1 MAESTYETMIRG
13 GLPKS
18 GKSSKVAIVG
28 AGMAGLVAGYEL
40 MKAGHDVTILEARG
54 RVGGRVQ
61 TIRSPFEAGLHAEA
75 GAMRI
80 PSAHRLTMS
89 YVEKFGLKMIPFTMN
104 NPNAYYFVGGK
115 KYRVGDTLKDSDCLG
130 FDLQPDEC
138 HKSAKQHWT
147 DALKPI
153 MDKLAAEGPDAWPA
167 ITKQYDHFSTR
178 EFLISSGWSEG
189 AIEMFGVL
197 ENLESRMSASFVEV
211 LLAELGHAFTD
222 MSQIDGGMDLLPQAF
237 LPSLSGKIRFGCV
250 LKAIDQQPD
259 SVMLHFNT
267 EGGKRQIQADYV
279 IVTVPFAVLR
289 HVEILKPFSREKQR
303 AIRELHYDASAKILF
318 QCRRRFWEQD
328 DGIFGGGTMTDLPV
342 RSVYYPDHG
351 RETGRGILVASY
363 TWAEDAQRWGSLSPA
378 DRIADALEDV
388 AQIHPQ
394 VNDEFEIGTS
404 KMWHEDEFAGGAFAL
419 FEPGQNLQLYKNIIS
434 SEGRVHF
441 AGEHC
446 SLVHRWIQGS
456 IESALRAASDIN
468 AAAGRGLAS

>member
-1 MAESTYETMIRG
+1 MSESTYETIIRD
-13 GLPKS
+13 GLPRT
-18 GKSSKVAIVG
+18 GKPGKVVIVG

-40 MKAGHDVTILEARG
+40 MKAGHDVTLLEARG
-54 RVGGRVQ
+54 HVGGRVQ

-89 YVEKFGLKMIPFTMN
+89 YVEKFGLKLIPFTMN
-104 NPNAYYFVGGK
+104 NPKAYYYVGGK
-115 KYRVGDTLKDSDCLG
+115 KCRISETLNDCDCLG

-138 HKSAKQHWT
+138 HKTAKQHWH

-153 MDKLAAEGPDAWPA
+153 MEMLAAQGPDAWPA
-167 ITKQYDHFSTR
+167 IIKQYDHFSTR
-178 EFLISSGWSEG
+178 EFLLDSGWSEG

-237 LPSLSGKIRFGCV
+237 LPALRGKIRFGCIM
-250 LKAIDQQPD
+250 AGIDQSPD
-259 SVMLHFNT
+259 NVTIYYNT
-267 EGGKRQIQADYV
+267 VGGKRQIQADYA
-279 IVTVPFAVLR
+279 IITVPFSVLR
-289 HVEILKPFSREKQR
+289 HVEVLKPFSREKQR

-318 QCRRRFWEQD
+318 QCRRRFWEED

-363 TWAEDAQRWGSLSPA
+363 TWAEDAQRWGSLSHA
-378 DRIADALEDV
+378 DRVSQALENV

-404 KMWHEDEFAGGAFAL
+404 KMWHEDEFACGAFAL
-419 FEPGQNLQLYKNIIS
+419 FEPGQNLQLYKHIIS
-434 SEGRVHF
+434 PEGRIHF

-456 IESALRAASDIN
+456 IESALRAAGDIV
-468 AAAGRGLAS
+468 AASRGSTS

>member
-1 MAESTYETMIRG
+1 VAEFTYETIIRD
-13 GLPKS
+13 GLPKT
-18 GKSSKVAIVG
+18 GKPAKVIIIG
-28 AGMAGLVAGYEL
+28 AGMAGLVAGFEL
-40 MKAGHDVTILEARG
+40 LRAGHDITLLEARG

-61 TIRSPFEAGLHAEA
+61 TIRSPFESGLHAEA

-80 PSAHRLTMS
+80 PSAHHLTMG
-89 YVEKFGLKMIPFTMN
+89 YVNQFGLKLIPFTMN
-104 NPNAYYFVGGK
+104 NPKAFYFVNGQK
-115 KYRVGDTLKDSDCLG
+115 RRVGETLSDCDCFG

-138 HKSAKQHWT
+138 HKTAKQHWH

-153 MDKLAAEGPDAWPA
+153 MDMLAAQGPDAWAA

-178 EFLISSGWSEG
+178 EFLLSSGWSEG

-197 ENLESRMSASFVEV
+197 ENLESRMNASFVEV

-237 LPSLSGKIRFGCV
+237 LPSLRGKIRFGCV
-250 LKAIDQQPD
+250 LREIDQSPD
-259 SVMLHFNT
+259 GVTIIYDTAN
-267 EGGKRQIQADYV
+267 GKRQAQADYA
-279 IVTVPFAVLR
+279 IVTVPFSVLR
-289 HVEILKPFSREKQR
+289 HVEVHKPFSREKQR

-318 QCRRRFWEQD
+318 QCRRRFWEED

-342 RSVYYPDHG
+342 RSIYYPDHG

-363 TWAEDAQRWGSLSPA
+363 TWAEDAQRWGSLSQA
-378 DRIADALEDV
+378 DRISRALEDV

-394 VNDEFEIGTS
+394 VTEEFEVGAS
-404 KMWHEDEFAGGAFAL
+404 KMWHEDEFACGAFAL

-434 SEGRVHF
+434 TEGRIHF

-456 IESALRAASDIN
+456 IESALRAAKDIN
-468 AAAGRGLAS
+468 TAAAGGMA

>member
-1 MAESTYETMIRG
+1 MSESMHETTIRD
-13 GLPKS
+13 GLPKT
-18 GKSSKVAIVG
+18 GKPGKVVIVG

-40 MKAGHDVTILEARG
+40 MRAGHDVTLLEARG
-54 RVGGRVQ
+54 HVGGRVQ
-61 TIRSPFEAGLHAEA
+61 TIRSPFESGLHAEA

-89 YVEKFGLKMIPFTMN
+89 YVEKFGLKLIPFTMN
-104 NPNAYYFVGGK
+104 NPQAYYYVGGK
-115 KYRVGDTLKDSDCLG
+115 KHRIGETLNDIDCLG
-130 FDLQPDEC
+130 FELQPDEC
-138 HKSAKQHWT
+138 HKTAKQHWQ

-153 MDKLAAEGPDAWPA
+153 MEMLAAQGPDAWPA
-167 ITKQYDHFSTR
+167 IIKQYDHFSTR
-178 EFLISSGWSEG
+178 QFLLDSGWSEG

-237 LPSLSGKIRFGCV
+237 LPALRGKIRFGCM
-250 LKAIDQQPD
+250 LTAIEQSSDG
-259 SVMLHFNT
+259 VTIYYNT
-267 EGGKRQIQADYV
+267 LGGKKHIRADYA
-279 IVTVPFAVLR
+279 IVTVPFSVLR
-289 HVEILKPFSREKQR
+289 HVEVLTPFSREKQR

-318 QCRRRFWEQD
+318 QCHRRFWEED

-351 RETGRGILVASY
+351 RETGRGVLVASY
-363 TWAEDAQRWGSLSPA
+363 TWAEDAQRWGSLSQA
-378 DRIADALEDV
+378 DRIAHALEDV

-394 VNDEFEIGTS
+394 VNDEFEVGAS
-404 KMWHEDEFAGGAFAL
+404 KMWHEDEFACGAFAL
-419 FEPGQNLQLYKNIIS
+419 FEPGQNLQLHKHIIS
-434 SEGRVHF
+434 PEGRVHF

-456 IESALRAASDIN
+456 IESALRAAGDIN
-468 AAAGRGLAS
+468 VAAARGGAS

>member
-1 MAESTYETMIRG
+1 MAESNYEALIHG
-13 GLPKS
+13 GLPKT
-18 GKSSKVAIVG
+18 GKPGKVVILG

-40 MKAGHDVTILEARG
+40 MKAGHEVTLLEARG
-54 RVGGRVQ
+54 HVGGRVQ

-80 PSAHRLTMS
+80 PSAHHLTMG
-89 YVEKFGLKMIPFTMN
+89 YVKQFGLKLVPFTMN
-104 NPNAYYFVGGK
+104 NPKAYYYVGGQK
-115 KYRVGDTLKDSDCLG
+115 HRVGETLNDCDCLG

-138 HKSAKQHWT
+138 HKTAKQHWN

-153 MDKLAAEGPDAWPA
+153 MDLLAAKGPDAWPE
-167 ITKQYDHFSTR
+167 IIKKYDHFSTR
-178 EFLISSGWSEG
+178 EFLLSDGWSEG

-222 MSQIDGGMDLLPQAF
+222 MSQIEGGMDLLPQAF
-237 LPSLSGKIRFGCV
+237 LPALRGKIRFGSK
-250 LKAIDQQPD
+250 LTAIDQSPD
-259 SVMLHFNT
+259 NVAIFYDTL
-267 EGGKRQIQADYV
+267 GGKRQITADYA
-279 IVTVPFAVLR
+279 IITIPFSVLR
-289 HVEILKPFSREKQR
+289 HVEIRKPFTREKQR

-318 QCRRRFWEQD
+318 QCRRRFWEED
-328 DGIFGGGTMTDLPV
+328 DGIFGGGTMTDLPI

-363 TWAEDAQRWGSLSPA
+363 SWAEDAQRWGSLTPA
-378 DRIADALEDV
+378 DRVAQALEDV

-394 VNDEFEIGTS
+394 VNEEFEIGAS
-404 KMWHEDEFAGGAFAL
+404 KMWHEDEFACGAFAL
-419 FEPGQNLQLYKNIIS
+419 FEPGQNLQLYKSIIS
-434 SEGRVHF
+434 PEGRIHF

-468 AAAGRGLAS
+468 AAAARGTPI

>member
-1 MAESTYETMIRG
+1 MPESTYESIIRD
-13 GLPKS
+13 GLPRS
-18 GKSSKVAIVG
+18 GKPAKVVIVG
-28 AGMAGLVAGYEL
+28 AGMAGLAAGYEL
-40 MKAGHDVTILEARG
+40 TRAGHDVTLLEARG

-61 TIRSPFEAGLHAEA
+61 TIRAPFEHGLHAEA

-80 PSAHRLTMS
+80 PSAHHLTMG
-89 YVEKFGLKMIPFTMN
+89 YVQKFGLKLIPFTMN
-104 NPNAYYFVGGK
+104 NPKAYYFVGGK
-115 KYRVGDTLKDSDCLG
+115 KYRVGETLNDNDCLG

-138 HKSAKQHWT
+138 HKSARQHWH

-153 MDKLAAEGPDAWPA
+153 MDILAAQGPDAWPA
-167 ITKQYDHFSTR
+167 IIKQYDHFSTR
-178 EFLISSGWSEG
+178 EFLLSDGWSEG

-237 LPSLSGKIRFGCV
+237 LPELSGKIRFGCN
-250 LKAIDQQPD
+250 LSAIDQSPD
-259 SVMLHFNT
+259 GVTMHYTTVS
-267 EGGKRQIQADYV
+267 GKRQLQGDYA
-279 IVTVPFAVLR
+279 IITLPFSVLR
-289 HVEILKPFSREKQR
+289 HVELLQPFSREKQR
-303 AIRELHYDASAKILF
+303 AIRELHYDASGKILF

-328 DGIFGGGTMTDLPV
+328 EGIFGGGTMTDLPV

-363 TWAEDAQRWGSLSPA
+363 TWAEDAQRWGSLSSA
-378 DRIADALEDV
+378 DRVSIALEFLS
-388 AQIHPQ
+388 QIHPQ
-394 VNDEFEIGTS
+394 ANEEFEIGAS
-404 KMWHEDEFAGGAFAL
+404 KMWHEDEFACGAFAL
-419 FEPGQNLQLYKNIIS
+419 FEPGQNLQLFKHIIS
-434 SEGRVHF
+434 PEGRIYF

-468 AAAGRGLAS
+468 TAAAQAPAS